1 MGGGQFIIIR
11 IRGDEISV
19 SDIPGIYVAIPRKKN
34 PPMYQIP
41 CTTINIPPHIYYYY
55 LYCCVDMFVMRKV
68 HKSRCWKLCVIKRWR
83 RLLSASEG
91 KLKQVMNAFLV
102 MKYKFASDSDSRNC
116 EGYQNGHRTTQKRN
130 SIYVKKKA
138 KKKRGKEWRAIKLCL
153 S

>member
-1 MGGGQFIIIR
+1 
-11 IRGDEISV
+11 
-19 SDIPGIYVAIPRKKN
+19 
-34 PPMYQIP
+34 
-41 CTTINIPPHIYYYY
+41 
-55 LYCCVDMFVMRKV
+55 MRKV

-130 SIYVKKKA
+130 SIYVKKSKEKA
-138 KKKRGKEWRAIKLCL
+138 WKGMARNKTVLILRKTGRTLTNY